1 MRWPAYQQA
10 VEEER
15 QAAAAGRAPLAPR
28 PAQWT
33 GARDATVPAEY
44 VSLDLDSQGAEGAEV
59 EAVLQAVG
67 RCGTVSVSLQTSLLC
82 SAALCGPL
90 LQGQ

>member
-1 MRWPAYQQA
+1 MVACPQA
-10 VEEER
+10 VEDER

-28 PAQWT
+28 PAHWT
-33 GARDATVPAEY
+33 AARDTTVLAEY
-44 VSLDLDSQGAEGAEV
+44 VSLDLDSQGAEGAE
-59 EAVLQAVG
+59 AATVLQAVG

-82 SAALCGPL
+82 SAALCVPL